1 MVPLDAEAR
10 RLVRAATWSTRVY
23 RGDVHAAMEA
33 DDLTE
38 WASLSP
44 VDRFALTWALSLEQ
58 EGLAHDADVPAR
70 LPRSRYRV
78 EPR

>member
-1 MVPLDAEAR
+1 
-10 RLVRAATWSTRVY
+10 
-23 RGDVHAAMEA
+23 MEA
-33 DDLTE
+33 DDLAE

-44 VDRFALTWALSLEQ
+44 VDRFALAWALSLQQ
-58 EGLAHDADVPAR
+58 EGLAHDADVSAR